1 MGADRT
7 RGRLGGI
14 GVVGGDPEG
23 VGGSGGRVLTGGLGE
38 DRGAAPGAN
47 VRGYSG
53 RPARFCVGT
62 RTREGIRKDTEE
74 SPVTISG
81 GVPPGRCS
89 WGVLG
94 DCVRGARGGRC
105 CGGCWGEGSWGMLG
119 RVLECRTVD
128 NDDGDENEERET
140 ASLTMQCMTSN
151 NMLQGKLEQEN
162 HLREHQTLTL
172 KI

>member
-1 MGADRT
+1 M
-7 RGRLGGI
+7 
-14 GVVGGDPEG
+14 
-23 VGGSGGRVLTGGLGE
+23 SGGGAGRAPGRSGERVLTGGLGE
-38 DRGAAPGAN
+38 DGGGRRLGRMFGGILEGRQDLRWNENKGRHQEGYRGESSDDLGKGAPGAMLLGHAWGL
-47 VRGYSG
+47 R
-53 RPARFCVGT
+53 
-62 RTREGIRKDTEE
+62 
-74 SPVTISG
+74 SG
-81 GVPPGRCS
+81 GAQGT
-89 WGVLG
+89 VLQG
-94 DCVRGARGGRC
+94 MFGG
-105 CGGCWGEGSWGMLG
+105 GSWGMLG